1 MNFEFIVEENFKNI
15 IYYDCENL
23 YKYIEEGKIKNIINI
38 TESIIKAI
46 IIYYFIYHSQDKI
59 SMKKI
64 LNFDLKELMELGYSK
79 KICNINSMS
88 LYNDLQILKIE
99 IDPNNYLD
107 YYYRG
112 FSKFKLEDYISAIS
126 DYTRVIELNS
136 DYTEA
141 YYFRGRSKGI
151 LNDYRGSI
159 LDLTKAI
166 ELKADYVDAYIVRG
180 SARLYLKQKD
190 SAC

>member
-99 IDPNNYLD
+99 IDPNNV
-107 YYYRG
+107 
-112 FSKFKLEDYISAIS
+112 SKYSLNRLKNIVVNLI
-126 DYTRVIELNS
+126 IE
-136 DYTEA
+136 
-141 YYFRGRSKGI
+141 I
-151 LNDYRGSI
+151 
-159 LDLTKAI
+159 TKDI
-166 ELKADYVDAYIVRG
+166 NF
-180 SARLYLKQKD
+180 
-190 SAC
+190 ACKIY